1 VPYFDVVPQLEPEC
15 TGAAEQYA
23 GWAAGVAPWLVFDVP
38 RPWPAESVGPVRLAN
53 GAVVVVCDT
62 ELENPV
68 VGVPLASTGSP
79 GGFSV
84 RGPVDNP
91 GRLIVDV

>member
-1 VPYFDVVPQLEPEC
+1 M
-15 TGAAEQYA
+15 
-23 GWAAGVAPWLVFDVP
+23 
-38 RPWPAESVGPVRLAN
+38 RLAN